1 MASSERFA
9 YRRHNGGRN
18 PIQEASMAVKNE
30 EETDRWRYSKFE
42 NVVFAFALAVAGVV
56 LVTAGGVL
64 LQELL

>member
-1 MASSERFA
+1 
-9 YRRHNGGRN
+9 
-18 PIQEASMAVKNE
+18 MAVKNE

-64 LQELL
+64 LQERCCQTNANQSLEGQ

>member
-1 MASSERFA
+1 
-9 YRRHNGGRN
+9 
-18 PIQEASMAVKNE
+18 MAVKNE